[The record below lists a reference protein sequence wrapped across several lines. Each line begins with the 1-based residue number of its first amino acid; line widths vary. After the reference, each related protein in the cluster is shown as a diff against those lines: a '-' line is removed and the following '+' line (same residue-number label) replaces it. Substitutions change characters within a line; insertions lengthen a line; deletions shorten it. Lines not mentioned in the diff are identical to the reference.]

1 MRRRV
6 PEQPLRGSDI
16 TSVDIQTQDL
26 LLKPLGQI
34 APVNVCDLFA
44 LGEMSD
50 LPSAFLRSLGEF
62 VDRIS
67 QEIAEIPDGPSWSSY
82 LDELRSISGER
93 VPRTF
98 RDLVRREGAGEGRS
112 RPGCAEL
119 LEAWSRAEA
128 LPFELGVSAPKIQKG
143 AAKSTASTSS
153 TPRKRA
159 SKAKAT
165 AEPVDPA
172 RGRLIKQ
179 LILERVG
186 LQSESGLKEVV
197 LIAGTR
203 HRAREHYPDLLPQEI
218 ISALKDLK
226 ETGQL
231 HYSAGRWKR
240 ASRW

>member
-6 PEQPLRGSDI
+6 PEQPLRGSNI

-44 LGEMSD
+44 LALVPD
-50 LPSAFLRSLGEF
+50 LPAAFLRSLVEF
-62 VDRIS
+62 IERIS
-67 QEIAEIPDGPSWSSY
+67 QEIAEIPEGTSWTGY
-82 LDELRSISGER
+82 LEELQTLPAER
-93 VPRTF
+93 VPNSF
-98 RDLVRREGAGEGRS
+98 RDMLLREGSEEGRG

-119 LEAWSRAEA
+119 LESWAGVEA
-128 LPFELGVSAPKIQKG
+128 LAFELDESEPKIEK
-143 AAKSTASTSS
+143 AAKKATAARAK

-159 SKAKAT
+159 ASAKAP
-165 AEPVDPA
+165 AVPVDPA
-172 RGRLIKQ
+172 RTKLLKQ

-197 LIAGTR
+197 LVVGTR
-203 HRAREHYPDLLPQEI
+203 HRAREVYPDLLPQEI
-218 ISALKDLK
+218 SSALKDLK